1 MTEYQKSPR
10 RKREDAALALAV
22 LLAIIVIVRVAS

>member
-10 RKREDAALALAV
+10 RLWEDVALAAAA
-22 LLAIIVIVRVAS
+22 LLAIIVIVGGAV